1 MRVERSVT
9 AVPFKVIGVPF
20 RRGATASSARYVA
33 FSFIH
38 TNDMPGSSAFS
49 GFPFAEKCSKTP
61 ANRDWR

>member
-20 RRGATASSARYVA
+20 RRGVAASSARYVA

-38 TNDMPGSSAFS
+38 TNDMPAYRAFS

-61 ANRDWR
+61 INRDRR